1 MRALLVAFCL
11 GLAACSEREQPQ
23 PPTTGAYEQT
33 ASYALACATTDE
45 RCMARSA
52 LNDAIGRALN
62 QPVNMNL
69 ETFERS
75 GDFAWVV
82 AHPRLGDG
90 TAVDWTITPYA
101 AQARE
106 GALDADGVTY
116 ALLIKRE
123 NNRWSVLEF
132 AIGPT
137 DVAWLD
143 WPERHGA
150 PPELMGLP
158 PT

>member
-1 MRALLVAFCL
+1 MRALFVATVFA
-11 GLAACSEREQPQ
+11 LAACSEPQ
-23 PPTTGAYEQT
+23 PPATGAQEQT
-33 ASYALACATTDE
+33 VSYAIACAVTDE
-45 RCMARSA
+45 HCMARSA
-52 LNDAIGRALN
+52 LNGAIGRALN

-82 AHPRLGDG
+82 AHPRLADG
-90 TAVDWTITPYA
+90 AAIDWTITPYA

-106 GALDADGVTY
+106 GALDGDGVTY

-123 NNRWSVLEF
+123 NDRWSVLEF

-143 WPERHGA
+143 WPARHGA

-158 PT
+158 PG